1 MQIISEIKKNVN
13 LFSQFP
19 SFLVYALGYADCT
32 GGADQAAQVAAY
44 TFGSCYLGLAGVCI
58 EADCLMTAVAAGY
71 VAASA
76 AYALFAV
83 NLGIYQSVSAPAK
96 KAPMAGWFICVMLGV
111 ILGMTGESVFLRI

>member
-19 SFLVYALGYADCT
+19 SFLVYALGNTDCT

-44 TFGSCYLGLAGVCI
+44 AFGSYYLGLAGVCI
-58 EADCLMTAVAAGY
+58 EADCLMSAVAAGY

-76 AYALFAV
+76 AYALFTV
-83 NLGIYQSVSAPAK
+83 NLGIDQSVAVQ
-96 KAPMAGWFICVMLGV
+96 AGGQDK
-111 ILGMTGESVFLRI
+111 